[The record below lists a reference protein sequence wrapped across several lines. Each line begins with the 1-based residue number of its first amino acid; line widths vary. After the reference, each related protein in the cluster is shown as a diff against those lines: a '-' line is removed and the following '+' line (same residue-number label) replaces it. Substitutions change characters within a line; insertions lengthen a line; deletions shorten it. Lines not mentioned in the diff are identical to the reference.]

1 MSIVINNLYKRY
13 TKRNVLKGLT
23 YTFKDNT
30 HYLIKGENG
39 IGKST
44 LIKSILNQI
53 KYEGEITVDG
63 PISYSPEEAIFP
75 AFMSVYSFLKT
86 FSEMSNKE
94 GISDEVI
101 KKELNDFKILDSLD
115 KQLGSL
121 SKGTKMKINII
132 LSLINP
138 SKILLMDEP
147 LSGLDP
153 ESKKKL
159 LKKIKEDKRCVIV
172 VSHETNQFKRKDFTI
187 LKLNEGLLF
196 EI

>member
-1 MSIVINNLYKRY
+1 MSMN
-13 TKRNVLKGLT
+13 
-23 YTFKDNT
+23 
-30 HYLIKGENG
+30 E
-39 IGKST
+39 
-44 LIKSILNQI
+44 
-53 KYEGEITVDG
+53 EID
-63 PISYSPEEAIFP
+63 
-75 AFMSVYSFLKT
+75 
-86 FSEMSNKE
+86 
-94 GISDEVI
+94 DELI
-101 KKELNDFKILDSLD
+101 KKELDDFNILDSLD

-132 LSLINP
+132 LSLITP

-153 ESKKKL
+153 ESKKVL

-172 VSHETNQFKRKDFTI
+172 VSHETNQFKRKDYTI

>member
-13 TKRNVLKGLT
+13 SKRTVLKGLS
-23 YTFKDNT
+23 YTFKDHT

-53 KYEGEITVDG
+53 KYEGEIKVDG

-75 AFMSVYSFLKT
+75 AFMSVFSFLKT
-86 FSEMSNKE
+86 FSEMSYKE
-94 GISDEVI
+94 NISDEI
-101 KKELNDFKILDSLD
+101 IEKELEEFNIKDSAN

-121 SKGTKMKINII
+121 SKGTKMKINVI
-132 LSLINP
+132 LSLITP

-159 LKKIKEDKRCVIV
+159 IKRIKTDKRCVIV

-187 LKLNEGLLF
+187 LKLNEGILE

>member
-13 TKRNVLKGLT
+13 SKRTVLRGLT

-53 KYEGEITVDG
+53 KYEGEIKVDG

-86 FSEMSNKE
+86 FSEMSYKE
-94 GISDEVI
+94 NISDEI
-101 KKELNDFKILDSLD
+101 IEKELEEFNIKDSAN

-121 SKGTKMKINII
+121 SKGTKMKINVI
-132 LSLINP
+132 LSLITP

-159 LKKIKEDKRCVIV
+159 IKRIKTDKRCVIV

-187 LKLNEGLLF
+187 LKLNEGILE

>member
-13 TKRNVLKGLT
+13 SKRTVLRGLT

-53 KYEGEITVDG
+53 KYEGEIKVDG

-86 FSEMSNKE
+86 FSEMSYKE
-94 GISDEVI
+94 NISDEI
-101 KKELNDFKILDSLD
+101 IEKELEEFNIKDSAN

-121 SKGTKMKINII
+121 SKGTKMKINVI
-132 LSLINP
+132 LSLITP

-159 LKKIKEDKRCVIV
+159 IKRIKMDKRCVIV

-187 LKLNEGLLF
+187 LKLNEGILE

>member
-13 TKRNVLKGLT
+13 SKRTVLRGLT

-53 KYEGEITVDG
+53 KYEGEIKVDG

-86 FSEMSNKE
+86 FSEMSYKE
-94 GISDEVI
+94 NISDEI
-101 KKELNDFKILDSLD
+101 IEKELEEFNIKDSGN

-121 SKGTKMKINII
+121 SKGTKMKINVI
-132 LSLINP
+132 LSLITP

-159 LKKIKEDKRCVIV
+159 IKRIKTDKRCVIV

-187 LKLNEGLLF
+187 LKLNEGILE

>member
-53 KYEGEITVDG
+53 KYEGEIIVDG

-86 FSEMSNKE
+86 FSQMSMNE
-94 GISDEVI
+94 EIDDELI
-101 KKELNDFKILDSLD
+101 KKELDDFNILDSLD

-132 LSLINP
+132 LSLITP

-153 ESKKKL
+153 ESKKVL

-172 VSHETNQFKRKDFTI
+172 VSHETNQFKRKDYTI

>member
-53 KYEGEITVDG
+53 KYEGEIKVDG

-86 FSEMSNKE
+86 FSEMSNE
-94 GISDEVI
+94 EVSDDLI
-101 KKELNDFKILDSLD
+101 DKELNDFNILDSKD

-132 LSLINP
+132 LSLITP

-159 LKKIKEDKRCVIV
+159 LKKLKEDKRCVIV
-172 VSHETNQFKRKDFTI
+172 VSHETNQFKRKDYTI
-187 LKLNEGLLF
+187 LKLNEGLLE